1 MEKEKERARLA
12 GVIQAEPSAAE
23 VAEDTQKERR
33 LFQLHMCEVG
43 AAQGGS
49 GGRCGQSGVGMLESF
64 PGPTV
69 EAVRRGHSAGCSSV
83 PIHGVSL

>member
-43 AAQGGS
+43 AAILPFPYICSS
-49 GGRCGQSGVGMLESF
+49 GGFSLRPCCRRC
-64 PGPTV
+64 
-69 EAVRRGHSAGCSSV
+69 H
-83 PIHGVSL
+83 

>member
-43 AAQGGS
+43 AAQGGGGS

-64 PGPTV
+64 PSPTV
-69 EAVRRGHSAGCSSV
+69 EAV
-83 PIHGVSL
+83 